1 MFVVRFL
8 EGRAGGVHE
17 MQAAATVK
25 TASST
30 EKMVKQVSTG
40 KRKYI
45 IIGSISIEYDE

>member
-8 EGRAGGVHE
+8 EGRTGGVRE
-17 MQAAATVK
+17 MQAAITVK
-25 TASST
+25 TALST

-40 KRKYI
+40 KKHI